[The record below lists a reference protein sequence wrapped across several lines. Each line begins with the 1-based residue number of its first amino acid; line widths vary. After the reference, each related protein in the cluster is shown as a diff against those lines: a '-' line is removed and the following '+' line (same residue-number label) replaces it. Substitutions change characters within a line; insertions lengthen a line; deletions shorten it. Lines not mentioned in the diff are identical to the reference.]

1 MTAPDSAAPATAPAI
16 DALGSALK
24 EEPGSDVVKVVANGS
39 VQAFAFDLQVLD
51 AVAYGLKV
59 EQNAEAQGAVVPKI
73 HGGPLRPEPIGTP

>member
-1 MTAPDSAAPATAPAI
+1 VTAPAI

-39 VQAFAFDLQVLD
+39 VKNEVAEQVDALQASTQPAEALEVKQI
-51 AVAYGLKV
+51 
-59 EQNAEAQGAVVPKI
+59 AEAQGAVVPKI